1 MRPTDAPGMPDPR
14 FSLQELQRQ
23 PHQIQA
29 ACLRVSPWRFEGIG
43 LPQVFAPSP
52 VVCSLHTATSQFVSM
67 SFANRFVSI
76 FGVRYI
82 QNDFAFDACGATR
95 G

>member
-1 MRPTDAPGMPDPR
+1 MRPTDALGMPAPR

-23 PHQIQA
+23 PQQIQA
-29 ACLRVSPWRFEGIG
+29 AYLQSRLGISKA
-43 LPQVFAPSP
+43 LDCRKFSHRLEWYVRCIPRL
-52 VVCSLHTATSQFVSM
+52 CQFVSM
-67 SFANRFVSI
+67 SFANRFTSI